1 MLSRYLR
8 GGSNGKAGNQLVV
21 ALREK
26 PSRFGYV
33 LGILVLSVVVFT
45 LADFLPAPYDFSH

>member
-1 MLSRYLR
+1 MARLV
-8 GGSNGKAGNQLVV
+8 NQMVV

-26 PSRFGYV
+26 PMRFGYV
-33 LGILVLSVVVFT
+33 LAVMVLSVVVFT